1 MVSWGYT
8 VPHHYAEVLFMKK
21 YRVGIAGFGWVAGA
35 HLKSFIDLPS
45 YEPVAIM
52 SRRSLDPAEIRRQ
65 YGAEVKIYNDYDAF
79 VRDPDIDI
87 IDICTP
93 HPYHPDQTI
102 KASDAGKIIIIEKP
116 LALSF
121 EDSKRMMEAVER
133 NKSITSVC
141 FEVRFISVAR
151 AMKSII
157 DQRLIGDVYYAEC
170 DYFHGIGPW
179 YGQFGW
185 NVKKDMGGSSL
196 LTAGCH
202 ALDTLL
208 WLVGG
213 EVEEVQSYS
222 TRNPNPVYSPYEYD
236 TTSVTLMKFKGG
248 RMLGKVASV
257 TDCMQPYV
265 FNMNIV
271 GSHGTIKNDLF
282 ASKKIDGLNG
292 WSKLDVQLVDSGDV
306 AHHPYKDQFAYFA
319 ECLDAGHEPHNN
331 LRSAFETH
339 RVIFAADAAAERGK
353 PVSLAEFK
361 R

>member
-1 MVSWGYT
+1 MNR
-8 VPHHYAEVLFMKK
+8 

-35 HLKSFIDLPS
+35 HLKSFMEIPS

-52 SRRSLDPAEIRRQ
+52 SRREIDPSQIKREF
-65 YGAEVKIYNDYDAF
+65 GAEVKIFHDYDAF
-79 VRDPDIDI
+79 DI

-93 HPYHPDQTI
+93 HPYHPEQTI
-102 KASDAGKIIIIEKP
+102 KAAEAGKHIIIEKP
-116 LALSF
+116 IALRF
-121 EDSKRMMEAVER
+121 EDALRMLDAVER
-133 NKSITSVC
+133 NRSMTSVC

-157 DQRLIGDVYYAEC
+157 DQGLIGEVYFAEC

-179 YGQFGW
+179 YKQFSW

-202 ALDTLL
+202 ALDILL

-213 EVEEVQSYS
+213 EVEEVCSYS
-222 TRNPNPVYSPYEYD
+222 TRNPHDVYAPYEYD
-236 TTSVTLMKFKGG
+236 TTSVTLLKFKGG
-248 RMLGKVASV
+248 KVVGKVASV

-271 GSHGTIKNDLF
+271 GSHGSIKNNLF
-282 ASKKIDGLNG
+282 YSKKIDGMNG
-292 WSKLDVQLVDSGDV
+292 WSTLDVQLVDSGDV
-306 AHHPYKDQFAYFA
+306 AHHPYREQFAYFA
-319 ECLDAGHEPHNN
+319 ECLDAGREPHNN
-331 LRSAFETH
+331 LGSAFETH
-339 RVIFAADAAAERGK
+339 RVIFAADKSAEACR
-353 PVSLAEFK
+353 PVRLSEFP